1 MSECIA
7 IKSYRHEY
15 SLQFVNSYLEALKQ
29 NVREGDY
36 IIVDKIVY
44 ELYED
49 LMQFAKSH
57 RKMIIEPSERV
68 KSYEALTPIIDELI
82 RNRFT
87 KKNRLIAVGG
97 GITQD
102 VTAFS
107 ASILFRGVDWLF
119 FPTNLLTQC
128 DSCIGSKTSIN
139 FGPFK
144 NQLGSF
150 FPPKN
155 IFIDLRFLDTLPL
168 DDFRSGLGE
177 MLHYFLVS
185 GDEDFQRFEKDID
198 NTLEDKKVLQD
209 LISRSLNIKKAM
221 VELDEFDQGPRNVF
235 NYGHSFGHALE
246 SSTNYKIS
254 HGIAVSF
261 GMDIANII
269 SADRELISMN
279 LRNRIRHTLAKIW
292 KDKSIDNVDTHRF
305 FEALLRDKK
314 NEGND
319 IKVILTQGLGRMFKT
334 SLEMNNNIIRRI
346 EDYFENRLYETV
358 I

>member
-1 MSECIA
+1 MSECIV
-7 IKSYRHEY
+7 IKSYRHKY
-15 SLQFVNSYLEALKQ
+15 SVYFVNSYLEALEQ
-29 NVREGDY
+29 NVNEGDY
-36 IIVDKIVY
+36 ILVDKHVY

-49 LMQFAKSH
+49 LMQFAKNH
-57 RKMIIEPSERV
+57 RKMIIEPSEKA

-144 NQLGSF
+144 NQLGGFS
-150 FPPKN
+150 PPKN

-168 DDFRSGLGE
+168 DDLRSGLGE

-198 NTLEDKKVLQD
+198 RVLEDREVLRG
-209 LISRSLNIKKAM
+209 LILRSLNIKKAM

-246 SSTNYKIS
+246 SSTDYRLS

-269 SADRELISMN
+269 SADRGLISMN
-279 LRNRIRHTLAKIW
+279 LRNRIRPTLAKIW
-292 KDKSIDNVDTHRF
+292 KDKSVDNLDVHRF

-314 NEGND
+314 NEGNE
-319 IKVILTQGLGRMFKT
+319 IKVILTQGLGNMFKT
-334 SLEMNNNIIRRI
+334 TFKPKSDMRRI
-346 EDYFENRLYETV
+346 ENYFVNKLYERD